1 MNTYPAPLARLIQE
15 LSKLPGIG
23 EKSAARLAF
32 HLLKGNL
39 EDVASLADSI
49 GKLREQIGLCPQCFG
64 FSELVA
70 QNGDPSTRTPAMAR
84 VRTLGIPPE
93 NRGVERDALG
103 LPEGLHGPLCSV
115 CRNIQREQDKI
126 CVVEEPGDLI
136 AVEKSQEFKGLYH
149 VLHGTISPL
158 DGIGP
163 DALKIQEL
171 LERLRGGAVREVIV
185 ATNPTMDGE
194 ATALYLSKVIKPL
207 GIAVTRIARGLP
219 MGGDLEYT
227 DVVTLGKALEGRRE
241 I

>member
-1 MNTYPAPLARLIQE
+1 MTMYPAPLARLIQE

-32 HLLKGNL
+32 HMLKGKKD
-39 EDVASLADSI
+39 DVFRLSESI
-49 GKLREQIGLCPQCFG
+49 GRLRQEIGLCQRCFG
-64 FSELVA
+64 FSEVKA
-70 QNGDPSTRTPAMAR
+70 QDEDGS
-84 VRTLGIPPE
+84 
-93 NRGVERDALG
+93 
-103 LPEGLHGPLCSV
+103 LCDV
-115 CRNIQREQDKI
+115 CRNFDREADKI
-126 CVVEEPGDLI
+126 CVVEEPADMI
-136 AVEKSQEFKGLYH
+136 AVEKSQEFRGLYH

-163 DALKIQEL
+163 DALRIKEL
-171 LERLRGGAVREVIV
+171 LERLRDTAVKEVIV

-207 GIAVTRIARGLP
+207 GVSVTRIARGLP

-227 DVVTLGKALEGRRE
+227 DVATLGKALEGRRE

>member
-1 MNTYPAPLARLIQE
+1 MSTYPVPLARLIQE

-23 EKSAARLAF
+23 EKTAARLAF
-32 HLLKGNL
+32 HMLKAKKDDVFNL
-39 EDVASLADSI
+39 SDSI
-49 GKLREQIGLCPQCFG
+49 GKLRKEMGLCRTCFG
-64 FSELVA
+64 FSEVD
-70 QNGDPSTRTPAMAR
+70 QQSGET
-84 VRTLGIPPE
+84 TLCMICRNP
-93 NRGVERDALG
+93 ERDRQ
-103 LPEGLHGPLCSV
+103 S
-115 CRNIQREQDKI
+115 I
-126 CVVEEPGDLI
+126 CVVEEPSDLI
-136 AVEKSQEFKGLYH
+136 AVERSQEFRGLYH

-163 DALKIQEL
+163 DALRIKEL
-171 LERLRGGAVREVIV
+171 LERIKNGVVQEIIV

-227 DVVTLGKALEGRRE
+227 DAVTLGKALEGRRE

>member
-1 MNTYPAPLARLIQE
+1 MSTYPAPLARLIQE

-32 HLLKGNL
+32 HLLKGNQ

-49 GKLREQIGLCPQCFG
+49 GKLREQTGLCPQCFG
-64 FSELVA
+64 FSELMA
-70 QNGDPSTRTPAMAR
+70 QNGS
-84 VRTLGIPPE
+84 
-93 NRGVERDALG
+93 
-103 LPEGLHGPLCSV
+103 GPLCSV
-115 CRNIQREQDKI
+115 CRNLQREQDKI
-126 CVVEEPGDLI
+126 CVVEDPGDLI

-194 ATALYLSKVIKPL
+194 ATALYLSKVIKPM

>member
-1 MNTYPAPLARLIQE
+1 MSTYPAPLARLIQE

-23 EKSAARLAF
+23 EKTAARLAF
-32 HLLKGNL
+32 HMLKAKKDDVFNL
-39 EDVASLADSI
+39 SDSI
-49 GKLREQIGLCPQCFG
+49 GKLRKEMGLCRTCFG
-64 FSELVA
+64 FSEVD
-70 QNGDPSTRTPAMAR
+70 QQSGETTFCMICRNP
-84 VRTLGIPPE
+84 
-93 NRGVERDALG
+93 ERDRQ
-103 LPEGLHGPLCSV
+103 S
-115 CRNIQREQDKI
+115 I
-126 CVVEEPGDLI
+126 CVVEEPSDLI
-136 AVEKSQEFKGLYH
+136 AVERSQEFRGLYH

-163 DALKIQEL
+163 DALRIKEL
-171 LERLRGGAVREVIV
+171 LERIKNGVVQEIIV

-227 DVVTLGKALEGRRE
+227 DAVTLGKALEGRRE

>member
-1 MNTYPAPLARLIQE
+1 MTYPAPLARLIQE

-39 EDVASLADSI
+39 DDVASLADSI

-70 QNGDPSTRTPAMAR
+70 QNGDPSTRTSAMAG
-84 VRTLGIPPE
+84 VQTLGIPPE
-93 NRGVERDALG
+93 NRGVESGAPG
-103 LPEGLHGPLCSV
+103 LPGVIQGPLCSV
-115 CRNIQREQDKI
+115 CRNYQREQDKI
-126 CVVEEPGDLI
+126 CVVEDPGDLI

-163 DALKIQEL
+163 EALRIKEL
-171 LERLRGGAVREVIV
+171 LERLRHGSVREVIV

-207 GIAVTRIARGLP
+207 GVAVTRIARGMP
-219 MGGDLEYT
+219 MGGDLEYI
-227 DVVTLGKALEGRRE
+227 DAVTLGKALEGRRE

>member
-1 MNTYPAPLARLIQE
+1 MTMYPAPLARLIQE

-32 HLLKGNL
+32 HMLKGKKD
-39 EDVASLADSI
+39 DVFRLSESI
-49 GKLREQIGLCPQCFG
+49 GRLRQEIGLCQRCFG
-64 FSELVA
+64 FSEVKA
-70 QNGDPSTRTPAMAR
+70 QDEDG
-84 VRTLGIPPE
+84 
-93 NRGVERDALG
+93 AL
-103 LPEGLHGPLCSV
+103 CDV
-115 CRNIQREQDKI
+115 CRNFDREADKI
-126 CVVEEPGDLI
+126 CVVEEPADMI
-136 AVEKSQEFKGLYH
+136 AVENSQEFRGLYH

-163 DALKIQEL
+163 DALRIKEL
-171 LERLRGGAVREVIV
+171 LERLRDTAVKEVIV

-207 GIAVTRIARGLP
+207 GVSVTRIARGLP

-227 DVVTLGKALEGRRE
+227 DVATLGKALEGRRE